1 VSQGGVEWGCVLL
14 GGCLA
19 SFGVTRVK
27 GEGVVLGDPVSF
39 LYQLLDWCLSVTE
52 SVFMVWDLTTV
63 NAGLIPPDE
72 RARKDLTVLDQ
83 MDLPCPTLMK
93 ALKES

>member
-1 VSQGGVEWGCVLL
+1 MGVCTAGWLL
-14 GGCLA
+14 GFFWGHKGKRRGC
-19 SFGVTRVK
+19 SPGRPCV
-27 GEGVVLGDPVSF
+27 F

-72 RARKDLTVLDQ
+72 RPRKDLTVLDQ